1 MPEEI
6 SVKEMFK
13 NIQGGKRS
21 FGKAREKWQ
30 DDVGDWRKKRWGQ
43 KRLQID
49 PEGGQGPAWTVEPVE
64 EKKNSN

>member
-21 FGKAREKWQ
+21 FGKAREKW
-30 DDVGDWRKKRWGQ
+30 
-43 KRLQID
+43 
-49 PEGGQGPAWTVEPVE
+49 
-64 EKKNSN
+64 